1 MTIKD
6 GVKIGV
12 GLPIGATLLWLVL
25 MLMLIIGALISSS
38 LNQEK
43 NMKKITITIEVE
55 DTSEEDYSLVQIERE
70 VAKVL
75 LKCVTIGQVINIEA
89 TRD

>member
-1 MTIKD
+1 
-6 GVKIGV
+6 
-12 GLPIGATLLWLVL
+12 
-25 MLMLIIGALISSS
+25 
-38 LNQEK
+38 
-43 NMKKITITIEVE
+43 MKKITITIEVE